1 MRRSIWGPLL
11 VKFTA
16 LNLSYTQLTSF
27 SPLSQLNHVRTQ
39 RRIARAV
46 TNRRARLQQ
55 HGMTWLL
62 RPHVD
67 GLPVE
72 EHLERARLGDDEG
85 TVEAMGCGR
94 GVGVGVRVEVEPVDA
109 CRHVFARST
118 YREESLPHHVLE
130 AVNLCIRSRSSC
142 SYRL

>member
-1 MRRSIWGPLL
+1 MRRSIWGPLW

-62 RPHVD
+62 RAHVD

-72 EHLERARLGDDEG
+72 EHLERARLGDDQG
-85 TVEAMGCGR
+85 TVEAVGR
-94 GVGVGVRVEVEPVDA
+94 GRGNGFGVRVEVETIDA
-109 CRHVFARST
+109 RRHVLARST
-118 YREESLPHHVLE
+118 YREESLPHHISE
-130 AVNLCIRSRSSC
+130 ATNLRFRSRSSC
-142 SYRL
+142 SYRQ